1 MSGLQDL
8 RLPNVR
14 LENVRRRKSY
24 KMSIFYF
31 DKRILKNIGN
41 TKFVFLFLVKKVSIF
56 LIYTLKRQYN
66 KINNHE
72 KCSINL

>member
-8 RLPNVR
+8 RLPNVP

-41 TKFVFLFLVKKVSIF
+41 TKFVLLFLEKNVSIF
-56 LIYTLKRQYN
+56 LISTLKR
-66 KINNHE
+66 
-72 KCSINL
+72 